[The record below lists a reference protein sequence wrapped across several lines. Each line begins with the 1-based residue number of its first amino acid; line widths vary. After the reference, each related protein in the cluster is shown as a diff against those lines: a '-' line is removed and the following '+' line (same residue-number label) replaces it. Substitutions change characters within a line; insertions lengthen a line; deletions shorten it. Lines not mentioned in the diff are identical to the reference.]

1 MTIEWIFKNPEKRTI
16 IPTEYMG
23 VKLISFGFA
32 GQGRAIMRGPMVSGV
47 IDQLLT
53 TTEWYGLLLLPVCI
67 TKYMYIT
74 LFIKKTYMYITGSL
88 CFLECYLLI

>member
-1 MTIEWIFKNPEKRTI
+1 MNSWNNDRKKLLQNPEKRTI

-23 VKLISFGFA
+23 VKLVSFGFA

-53 TTEWYGLLLLPVCI
+53 TAEWYDVLSLRNYTT
-67 TKYMYIT
+67 TKIGER
-74 LFIKKTYMYITGSL
+74 FI
-88 CFLECYLLI
+88 YL